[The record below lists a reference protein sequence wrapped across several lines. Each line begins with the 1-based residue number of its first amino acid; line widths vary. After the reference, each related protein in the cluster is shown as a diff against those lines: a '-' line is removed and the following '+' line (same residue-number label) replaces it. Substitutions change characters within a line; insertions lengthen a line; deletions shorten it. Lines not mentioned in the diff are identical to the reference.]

1 MVVKWNLTF
10 VDQVGLLPPYN
21 KQQLPFAYHMYSR
34 EDDEALLLATEFKD
48 TFSIDVS
55 IDFVGVWFVVFV
67 ITHLH

>member
-1 MVVKWNLTF
+1 
-10 VDQVGLLPPYN
+10 
-21 KQQLPFAYHMYSR
+21 MYSR